1 MEGHGNSGLSREQ
14 WATRIGLV
22 LAMAGN
28 AVGLGNFLRFP
39 AQAARYGGG
48 AFIIPY
54 LCALLLL
61 AMPLMWIEWAMGRYG
76 GARGHGTT
84 PAIFPMFWK
93 HPIAK
98 YIGVLGVFL
107 PTTIGIYYVYVESW
121 TLAYAFFSIKGSYF
135 GILNFK
141 EMSGFFNNFLGANM
155 SEGLSLYK
163 TAYIFFLITIVINVS
178 VMYRGIAR
186 GIELLAKVA
195 MPLLFVFAVILVIR
209 VFTIG
214 APDPIAHPEWTVIN
228 GLGFL
233 WNPNLSKLKEADVW
247 LAAAG
252 QVFFTLSIGF
262 GAIQCYASYLR
273 EKDDVALTG
282 LSTAATNEFAEI
294 ILGSCIAIP
303 IAFAYFGP
311 GMTTSVAQGGSF
323 DIGFFA
329 MPIIFQKIPMGQVFG
344 ALWFGLLFFAGITSS
359 VALAQPGITFLQDEL
374 KLPRERAVLL
384 FWGFIFVCVQL
395 VIFGNG
401 VLSEMDYWAANFGIT
416 FFGLIEIVIFM
427 WIFKPQNAWDEINR
441 GAQIRIPR
449 FFRPVMTYIT
459 PLAALAL
466 FVAWTSQE
474 FWDKLIMKDAPEEKA
489 PWLMAARGLMLVTF
503 IILVWLVAK
512 SERIKKREGLK

>member
-1 MEGHGNSGLSREQ
+1 MEGRGANGISREL

-39 AQAARYGGG
+39 AQAARFGGG

-61 AMPLMWIEWAMGRYG
+61 AMPLMWVEWAMGRFG

-84 PAIFPMFWK
+84 PAIFSMSWK

-135 GILNFK
+135 GILEHGKMAEFFGSFLGNGFK
-141 EMSGFFNNFLGANM
+141 EGIG
-155 SEGLSLYK
+155 LYK
-163 TAYIFFLITIVINVS
+163 TAYIFFIITITINVMI
-178 VMYRGIAR
+178 MYRGIAR
-186 GIELLAKVA
+186 GIEILAKVA
-195 MPLLFVFAVILVIR
+195 MPLLFLFAVVLVVR

-214 APDPIAHPEWTVIN
+214 TPDPVGQPTWNVIN

-233 WNPNLSKLKEADVW
+233 WNPDLSRLKESKVW

-273 EKDDVALTG
+273 EKDDIALTG

-303 IAFAYFGP
+303 IAFAFFGP
-311 GMTTSVAQGGSF
+311 EMTTKIAEGGSF
-323 DIGFFA
+323 DIGFYA
-329 MPIIFQKIPMGQVFG
+329 MPIIFQKIPLGQIFG
-344 ALWFGLLFFAGITSS
+344 GLWFGLLFFAGITSS

-374 KLPRERAVLL
+374 KLSRERAVLF
-384 FWGFIFVCVQL
+384 FWGFIFISVQL

-401 VLSEMDYWAANFGIT
+401 VIGEMDYWAGTFGIA
-416 FFGLIEIVIFM
+416 FFGLAEIIIFM
-427 WIFKPQNAWDEINR
+427 WIFGSKNAWDEINR
-441 GAQIRIPR
+441 GAQIKIPR
-449 FFRPVMTYIT
+449 FYRYVMTYVT
-459 PLAALAL
+459 PLAAFALLAT
-466 FVAWTSQE
+466 WTLQE
-474 FWDKLIMKDAPEEKA
+474 FWKKLTLKDAKPEQIK
-489 PWLMAARGLMLVTF
+489 WLWATRGLMLVTF
-503 IILVWLVAK
+503 LILVWLVTI
-512 SERIKKREGLK
+512 SERLKKKESRQ

>member
-1 MEGHGNSGLSREQ
+1 M
-14 WATRIGLV
+14 WATRVGLV

-39 AQAARYGGG
+39 SQAARFGGG

-54 LCALLLL
+54 LVALLLL
-61 AMPLMWIEWAMGRYG
+61 AMPLMWVEWAMGRYG
-76 GARGHGTT
+76 GVRGHGTT

-98 YIGVLGVFL
+98 YLGVLGVFL

-135 GILNFK
+135 GILEHGK
-141 EMSGFFNNFLGANM
+141 MAEFFGNFLGNNLKDGI
-155 SEGLSLYK
+155 GLYR
-163 TAYIFFLITIVINVS
+163 TAYFFFIVTISINIMI
-178 VMYRGIAR
+178 MYRGIAR

-195 MPLLFVFAVILVIR
+195 MPMLFLFAVLLVIR
-209 VFTIG
+209 VFTLG
-214 APDPIAHPEWTVIN
+214 APDPVNHPDWNVIN

-233 WNPNLSKLKEADVW
+233 WNPDLSMLKESKVW

-273 EKDDVALTG
+273 EKDDIALTG

-303 IAFAYFGP
+303 IAFAFFGP
-311 GMTTSVAQGGSF
+311 EMTTKIAEGGSF

-329 MPIIFQKIPMGQVFG
+329 MPIIFQKIPLGQIFG
-344 ALWFGLLFFAGITSS
+344 TLWFGLLFFAGITSS

-374 KLPRERAVLL
+374 KMTRERAVLL
-384 FWGFIFVCVQL
+384 FWGFVFVAVHL

-401 VLSEMDYWAANFGIT
+401 VLGEMDYWAGTFGIA
-416 FFGLIEIVIFM
+416 FFGLTEIIIFM
-427 WIFKPQNAWDEINR
+427 WVFGGRNAWDEINK
-441 GAQIRIPR
+441 GAQIKLPG

-459 PLAALAL
+459 PLAAFAL
-466 FVAWTSQE
+466 LLAWTAQD
-474 FWDKLIMKDAPEEKA
+474 FWDKLIMVEVREKSPEKV
-489 PWLMAARGLMLVTF
+489 PWLWAARGLMLITF
-503 IILVWLVAK
+503 LLLVWLVRA
-512 SERIKKREGLK
+512 SERIKEKDGLE

>member
-1 MEGHGNSGLSREQ
+1 MDNQSTNGVSREQ

-93 HPIAK
+93 HPMAR
-98 YIGVLGVFL
+98 YVGVLGVFL

-135 GILNFK
+135 GILDFK
-141 EMSGFFNNFLGANM
+141 QMSGFFSDFLGAGM
-155 SEGLSLYK
+155 SKGLGAYK
-163 TAYIFFLITIVINVS
+163 TAYMFFLITIVINVLI
-178 VMYRGIAR
+178 MYRGIAR
-186 GIELLAKVA
+186 GIELLAKIA

-214 APDPIAHPEWTVIN
+214 TPDPMAHPGWTVLN

-233 WNPNLSKLKEADVW
+233 WNPNLARLKEADVW

-311 GMTTSVAQGGSF
+311 EMTTSVARGGSF

-374 KLPRERAVLL
+374 KIPRERAVLL
-384 FWGFIFVCVQL
+384 LWGFIFICVQF

-401 VLSEMDYWAANFGIT
+401 VLGEMDYWAANLGIT

-441 GAQIRIPR
+441 GAQIKIPR
-449 FFRPVMTYIT
+449 FFKPVMTYVT

-474 FWDKLIMKDAPEEKA
+474 FWNKLTMKDSPEERV
-489 PWLMAARGLMLVTF
+489 PWLLAARGLMLAT
-503 IILVWLVAK
+503 LVLLLWLVAK
-512 SERIKKREGLK
+512 SERIKEREGHK